1 MASSLTA
8 RLSPA
13 ANNILFIGMTSV
25 LAAGF
30 FMLPGK
36 PDNSY
41 QSVTPIAAIAPD
53 CGKAKGIAKVVCL
66 AETFK
71 GMLNAEQLATLQ
83 LPYSK
88 VDAQKWSNLPATFP
102 TAKRIGIKFGNLT
115 PEQLQAAKALLKE
128 VSGTSID
135 EGFDEMQQLLNA
147 DDYLALKKSNDYG
160 SGNYYMAFLG
170 TPSATGMFE
179 IQYGGHHTAF
189 ANTYKDGVLI
199 GATPSFRGAEPFG
212 KFEQNGRSNEPMV
225 QEHAAFAAV
234 LASLTPE
241 QQQAARLTNTFRD
254 VVLGPNKD
262 GQFPATPLGIK
273 CSTLSPAQKKLV
285 IAAINTYTDDIDEKD
300 AATYLK
306 KYTKELDNTYLSF
319 TGTTDFVTRND
330 YIRLDG
336 PSLWIEY
343 VSQNGVV
350 YSGIHPHSIWR
361 DKTSDYG
368 GM

>member
-1 MASSLTA
+1 MALSVNA

-13 ANNILFIGMTSV
+13 ANNMLFIGAASL
-25 LAAGF
+25 LAATLL
-30 FMLPGK
+30 MLPGQ
-36 PDNSY
+36 PDSNY
-41 QSVTPIAAIAPD
+41 QSATPVVVVATD
-53 CGKAKGIAKVVCL
+53 CAKAKGIAKVVCL
-66 AETFK
+66 ADNLKT
-71 GMLNAEQLATLQ
+71 MLNPEQLAALQ
-83 LPYSK
+83 LQYSK
-88 VDAQKWSNLPATFP
+88 ADAQKWSNLPATFP
-102 TAKRIGIKFGNLT
+102 TAKRIGLKFGNLT
-115 PEQLQAAKALLKE
+115 PEQLLAAKALLKE
-128 VSGTSID
+128 VSGTGTD

-170 TPSATGMFE
+170 TPSSTGMFE
-179 IQYGGHHTAF
+179 IQYGGHHVAF
-189 ANTYKDGVLI
+189 SNTYKDGILV

-241 QQQAARLTNTFRD
+241 QQQAARLDRTFRD

-262 GQFPATPLGIK
+262 GQFPATPSGIK
-273 CSTLSPAQKKLV
+273 CSSLSSAQKKLI

-300 AATYLK
+300 AAAYLK

-330 YIRLDG
+330 YVRLDG

-350 YSGIHPHSIWR
+350 YQGIHPHSVWR
-361 DKTSDYG
+361 DKTNDYG